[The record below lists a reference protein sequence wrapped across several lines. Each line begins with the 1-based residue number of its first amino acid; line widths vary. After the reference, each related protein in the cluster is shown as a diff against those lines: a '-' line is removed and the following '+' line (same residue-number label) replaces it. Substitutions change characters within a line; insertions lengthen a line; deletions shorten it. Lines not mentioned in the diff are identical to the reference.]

1 MQFLFK
7 FHKTPLLL
15 AIEKGNKEIVEVLLQ
30 HRNIDVNAK
39 IEIEKYLNLYGL
51 LFILFYEF
59 FFIIFIQFYI
69 IQIYAILLLLF

>member
-7 FHKTPLLL
+7 FHTTPLLL

-39 IEIEKYLNLYGL
+39 IEREKEKGKYG
-51 LFILFYEF
+51 I
-59 FFIIFIQFYI
+59 
-69 IQIYAILLLLF
+69 

>member
-39 IEIEKYLNLYGL
+39 IYKAEERYGIQKY
-51 LFILFYEF
+51 
-59 FFIIFIQFYI
+59 
-69 IQIYAILLLLF
+69 